1 MTTLYRAAMGPVNA
15 ERYLPRFAHFDTLGR
30 VRPGWNWAACA
41 CTLNW
46 MALRHL
52 WSAALVYVA
61 AVEGLALLVFGVGR
75 PMLQWPDAVQ
85 WGLIAVFAA
94 LAFLLPG
101 LYGDAVL
108 HTEIRKRI
116 ARALAATRSIPE
128 ACAQLS
134 RQASSWKRLI
144 GLALINLVLVGA
156 ASAAYWYL
164 PQGSLTGSPPP
175 TQAVP
180 ATSEATLAPPVPIA
194 SAPAPAATPASAPQ
208 PSSSEPAAPA
218 ASAASAASATS
229 ATPAASTSSA
239 AQPTSQPA
247 SMAVP
252 ASATPLLSLTSAPA
266 VLPVTP
272 PPPAERASAAPAP
285 ARAASVADAAR
296 AVPRRPRA
304 APAPTL
310 PAAST
315 AASSTEPTASGPSA
329 SASAP
334 PPAVGSTPGYY
345 INVGLFAEEANARKA
360 QARLLNE
367 GLPAF
372 RQALET
378 PKGKRIRVR
387 VGPYTTTREAQAAAA
402 QIRAL
407 KLEAVVFKQ

>member
-15 ERYLPRFAHFDTLGR
+15 ERYLPRFARFDTLGR
-30 VRPGWNWAACA
+30 IRPGWNWAACA

-85 WGLIAVFAA
+85 WGLVAVFAA

-128 ACAQLS
+128 ACEQLS

-144 GLALINLVLVGA
+144 GLAVINLVLVGA
-156 ASAAYWYL
+156 ASAAYWYM

-180 ATSEATLAPPVPIA
+180 ATSEPTLAPPVPIA
-194 SAPAPAATPASAPQ
+194 SAPEPAATPASAPL

-218 ASAASAASATS
+218 APVASAAPAASVSST
-229 ATPAASTSSA
+229 ATPA
-239 AQPTSQPA
+239 SQPA
-247 SMAVP
+247 SRAVP
-252 ASATPLLSLTSAPA
+252 ASETPPLALTPAPA

-272 PPPAERASAAPAP
+272 PTPAERASAAPAP
-285 ARAASVADAAR
+285 ARAASVADGAR
-296 AVPRRPRA
+296 AVPRRLRA
-304 APAPTL
+304 APAPTP

-387 VGPYTTTREAQAAAA
+387 VGPYTTAKEAQAAAA

>member
-1 MTTLYRAAMGPVNA
+1 MTTLYRAAIGPVNA
-15 ERYLPRFAHFDTLGR
+15 ERYLPRFARFDTLGR

-61 AVEGLALLVFGVGR
+61 AVEGLGLLVFGVGR
-75 PMLQWPDAVQ
+75 SLLQWPDAVQ
-85 WGLIAVFAA
+85 WGLIAVFAT

-128 ACAQLS
+128 ACEQLS

-156 ASAAYWYL
+156 ASAAYWYM

-175 TQAVP
+175 TQALPVP
-180 ATSEATLAPPVPIA
+180 SEPALAPPVPIA
-194 SAPAPAATPASAPQ
+194 SAPVPAATPASAPL
-208 PSSSEPAAPA
+208 PSSPEPAAPA
-218 ASAASAASATS
+218 ASVASAAPAASASST
-229 ATPAASTSSA
+229 ATPA
-239 AQPTSQPA
+239 SQPA
-247 SMAVP
+247 SRAVP
-252 ASATPLLSLTSAPA
+252 ASETPPLALTPAPA
-266 VLPVTP
+266 MLPVTP
-272 PPPAERASAAPAP
+272 PTPAERASTAPAP

-304 APAPTL
+304 APAPAPKP

-315 AASSTEPTASGPSA
+315 KASPTEPTASSPSA
-329 SASAP
+329 GASAP
-334 PPAVGSTPGYY
+334 PPPVGSTPGYY

-372 RQALET
+372 RQALDS

-387 VGPYTTTREAQAAAA
+387 VGPYPSSKEAQAAAA

-407 KLEAVVFKQ
+407 KLEAVVFKQP

>member
-1 MTTLYRAAMGPVNA
+1 MTTLYRAAIGPVNA
-15 ERYLPRFAHFDTLGR
+15 ERYLPRFARFDTLGR

-180 ATSEATLAPPVPIA
+180 ATSEPALAPPVPIA

-218 ASAASAASATS
+218 ASIAS

-252 ASATPLLSLTSAPA
+252 ASATPPLSLTSAPA

-304 APAPTL
+304 APAPTP

-329 SASAP
+329 SASSP

-372 RQALET
+372 RPSLET

-387 VGPYTTTREAQAAAA
+387 VGPYTTAKEAQAAAA
-402 QIRAL
+402 QIRVL

>member
-15 ERYLPRFAHFDTLGR
+15 ERYLPRFARFDTLGR

-180 ATSEATLAPPVPIA
+180 ATSEPTLAPLVPIA

-218 ASAASAASATS
+218 ASAAS
-229 ATPAASTSSA
+229 TSSA
-239 AQPTSQPA
+239 AKPTSHPA

-252 ASATPLLSLTSAPA
+252 ASATPPLSLTSAPA

-296 AVPRRPRA
+296 AVPRRPRV
-304 APAPTL
+304 APTPTP

-329 SASAP
+329 SASSP

-378 PKGKRIRVR
+378 PRGKRIRVR
-387 VGPYTTTREAQAAAA
+387 VGPYTSAKEAQAAAA
-402 QIRAL
+402 QIRVL

>member
-1 MTTLYRAAMGPVNA
+1 MTTLYRAAIGPVNA
-15 ERYLPRFAHFDTLGR
+15 ERYLPRFARFDTLGR

-85 WGLIAVFAA
+85 WGLIAVFAT

-208 PSSSEPAAPA
+208 PSASEPAAPA

-252 ASATPLLSLTSAPA
+252 ASATPPLSLTSAPA

-304 APAPTL
+304 APAPTP

-315 AASSTEPTASGPSA
+315 AASSTEPSASSPSA
-329 SASAP
+329 GASAL

>member
-1 MTTLYRAAMGPVNA
+1 MTTLYRAAIGPVNA
-15 ERYLPRFAHFDTLGR
+15 ERYLPRFARFDTLGR

-61 AVEGLALLVFGVGR
+61 AVEGLGLLVFGVGR

-180 ATSEATLAPPVPIA
+180 ATSEPTLAPPVPIA
-194 SAPAPAATPASAPQ
+194 SAPAPDATPASAPQ

-218 ASAASAASATS
+218 ASIAS

-252 ASATPLLSLTSAPA
+252 ASATPPLSLTSAPA
-266 VLPVTP
+266 VLPVT
-272 PPPAERASAAPAP
+272 PPAERASAAPAP
-285 ARAASVADAAR
+285 ARAASVAYAVR

-304 APAPTL
+304 APAPTP
-310 PAAST
+310 PAPST